1 MTKYLFALLFIYG
14 CITSHNTVNYGNKPM
29 SDIHYD
35 SQPMSLGQRDTATYR
50 IDGSGDGIFGR
61 KIVYRSLRA
70 ITTGFNVNGTIGF
83 IICINRDGIVD
94 YTSLIEN
101 ESTITNPKV
110 RLAYLKASKEYKFE
124 LDPTAPKQQ
133 CGKIKFRIDNSVKRS
148 R

>member
-1 MTKYLFALLFIYG
+1 MGTNQCRIFIMIANLCLWG
-14 CITSHNTVNYGNKPM
+14 KEIRRLIGLMVQEM
-29 SDIHYD
+29 EF
-35 SQPMSLGQRDTATYR
+35 
-50 IDGSGDGIFGR
+50 FGR

-124 LDPTAPKQQ
+124 PDPTAPKQQ
-133 CGKIKFRIDNSVKRS
+133 CGKIKFTIDNSVKRS